1 MAFEQFHHTCLD
13 RLLAEQA
20 AAKPDRPFLTH
31 GAERWTYAQTEAAA
45 GSVAGAMRQLG
56 LEPGDR
62 LAVLLPNVPDFV
74 LALFAAARAG
84 LLLVPINVRRS
95 RDEVR
100 LRLAK
105 TRPKGL
111 ITFSDP
117 ENHHGV
123 DHLQMILGMRAEVP
137 ELQHLIAVQGRA
149 PGVLSWQELVGTS
162 ASAPEPVARP
172 EDPAAIVHTL
182 GSSGQPRGALL
193 SHAAMLRNAAQ
204 VADHLRCTEQDVFL
218 GTVPFSNAFG
228 LTPTILACA
237 VAGAE
242 LVCLPRFSPGEALR
256 LVTEHRVTV
265 HHGVPTM
272 FALEL
277 NHPEFDPAQVSSLR
291 AGAMAGAPCPPELV
305 RQVRER
311 MGFEILLAY
320 GLTEASPSVS
330 MTRFGDGPLTATE
343 TVGRPHAGISLKV
356 IDAAG
361 AELPAGQEGELCVKG
376 YNVMLGYWEDPVAT
390 SQALD
395 QEGWLHTGDLA
406 LIDPDGPVRIL
417 GRKDEVINRAG
428 FKIHP
433 ATVEMALRTHP
444 AVKEAAVVGV
454 PDALYGEI
462 ACACLVLKPGTQ
474 VEADALL
481 AYAAKRLPD
490 YAIPDRVLFFDL
502 LPRGPAGPVRRD
514 YLRERV
520 RIRGRAWRFGKNIDT
535 DAIIPARHCNTSDPA
550 ELAKHC
556 MEDADPGFVR
566 QMRRGDVIVAEAN
579 FGCGSSRE
587 VAPISIKA
595 AGVSAVVASSFAR
608 IFFRNAINI
617 GLPILECPAAVEGIQ
632 PGDEL
637 EVEPASGT
645 IRNLTRGQ
653 DYRAAPY
660 PEFLQRIIQR
670 GGLLAYVEERLA
682 ELSGESPK

>member
-1 MAFEQFHHTCLD
+1 MAFEHFHHTTLD
-13 RLLAEQA
+13 RLLTAQA
-20 AAKPDRPFLTH
+20 AAHPDRPFLTH
-31 GAERWTYAQTEAAA
+31 AEERWTYAQTEAAA
-45 GSVAGAMRQLG
+45 GSIAGSMRQLG

-62 LAVLLPNVPDFV
+62 LALLLPNVPAFV
-74 LALFAAARAG
+74 LALFGSAKAG
-84 LLLVPINVRRS
+84 LLTVPINVRRS
-95 RDEVR
+95 REEVQQ
-100 LRLAK
+100 RLAK
-105 TRPKGL
+105 TRPKAL

-117 ENHHGV
+117 KNQHGV
-123 DHLQMILGMRAEVP
+123 DHLQLIQDLRDEVP
-137 ELQHLIAVQGRA
+137 EMGHVIALEGEAAGVAPWEHLVSSDATA
-149 PGVLSWQELVGTS
+149 PD
-162 ASAPEPVARP
+162 PVTRP

-182 GSSGQPRGALL
+182 GSAGHPRGAQLT
-193 SHAAMLRNAAQ
+193 HAALVRNAAQ
-204 VADHLRCTEQDVFL
+204 VAENLRCTEQDIFL
-218 GTVPFSNAFG
+218 GTVPFSNAYG

-242 LVCLPRFSPGEALR
+242 LICLPRYSPGEALR
-256 LVTEHRVTV
+256 LIAEHRVTV

-277 NHPEFDPAQVSSLR
+277 NHAQFDPKAVSTLR

-305 RQVRER
+305 RQVREQ
-311 MGFEILLAY
+311 MGFEVLLAY
-320 GLTEASPSVS
+320 GLTEASPSVT
-330 MTRFGDGPLTATE
+330 MTRFGDGPVTATE
-343 TVGRPHAGISLKV
+343 TVGRPHPGIALKV
-356 IDAAG
+356 IDPAG
-361 AELPAGQEGELCVKG
+361 AELPDGQEGELCVKG
-376 YNVMLGYWEDPVAT
+376 YNVMLGYWEDPEASAQV
-390 SQALD
+390 LD

-406 LIDPDGPVRIL
+406 QIDPDGPVRIL

-433 ATVEMALRTHP
+433 ATVEMVLRTHP

-454 PDALYGEI
+454 PDALFGEI
-462 ACACLVLKPGTQ
+462 TCACLALKPGMQ
-474 VEADALL
+474 VESDALI
-481 AYAAKRLPD
+481 AHAASHLPD
-490 YAIPDRVLFFDL
+490 YAVPDRVLFFEV
-502 LPRGPAGPVRRD
+502 LPRSAAGTVRRE

-520 RIRGRAWRFGKNIDT
+520 RIRGRAWKFGKNVDT

-556 MEDADPGFVR
+556 MEDADPDFVR
-566 QMRRGDVIVAEAN
+566 IMRRGDVIVAEAN

-617 GLPILECPAAVEGIQ
+617 GLPILECPAAVDGIRA
-632 PGDEL
+632 GDEL
-637 EVEPASGT
+637 EVEPATGT
-645 IRNLTRGQ
+645 IRNLTRGE
-653 DYRAAPY
+653 DYQATPY

-682 ELSGESPK
+682 EGHGQVPE